1 MYTWNALSRWIY
13 CTSKNNQI
21 YTLKANSRSKARL
34 NTRGTLWCFVQTA
47 NFCSVTLRPP
57 VHQGN
62 HHKGSNTGI
71 KCCLKGK
78 REETKARSLLSV
90 CDSHPT
96 EPGYKMDGWLAY
108 HAHTLLRKHQIALL
122 NLTQSWKFISTRI
135 WWQRYNAENK
145 AAEAAAPQGLLS
157 INATQTLLPQQVPR
171 VELP

>member
-1 MYTWNALSRWIY
+1 MWNALSRWIY
-13 CTSKNNQI
+13 CTSKNNHI
-21 YTLKANSRSKARL
+21 YALKSNSRSKARL
-34 NTRGTLWCFVQTA
+34 NTPDTLWCLVQTA
-47 NFCSVTLRPP
+47 NFSSLTLRPP
-57 VHQGN
+57 IHQGN

-96 EPGYKMDGWLAY
+96 EGYKMDGWASLSCT
-108 HAHTLLRKHQIALL
+108 HAITEHQIALL

-135 WWQRYNAENK
+135 RWHRYNAENK
-145 AAEAAAPQGLLS
+145 AAEAAAPQGLLL